1 MNYVPFYFPVGNY
14 IPISQVRD
22 DVAAAFV
29 KEVEWE
35 VTAKLR
41 PYKKMCDLRKVK
53 YLLIL
58 RRLSL
63 LFTYVLIS
71 LFMNTGPSGDC
82 TDRV

>member
-41 PYKKMCDLRKVK
+41 PYKKMCDLRKVN
-53 YLLIL
+53 I
-58 RRLSL
+58 
-63 LFTYVLIS
+63 
-71 LFMNTGPSGDC
+71 C
-82 TDRV
+82 